1 MLTEDKLGMQI
12 IKYNSAEHSLADID
26 ILKQLPPA
34 SLRSIEEKC
43 TWLQYGPDDI
53 ILDPIDADKHEVYF
67 LVEGNV
73 RIENNSNYNEEIS
86 LADLHAGS
94 HFGEL
99 SAIDCQG
106 RSARVRGTDH
116 CIIARMDRGD
126 FINLLIEAPK
136 LALHLIESFA
146 KIIRSLN
153 ERVTSLTS
161 LTPHQ
166 RIYMEFLR
174 ISEPNPNGDGTW
186 IINVV
191 PTHKEIASW
200 SGTNKSEV
208 ANAIGGLFR
217 NGVLERQHRSFK
229 IKDRTTLK
237 LLAGLS

>member
-1 MLTEDKLGMQI
+1 MQI
-12 IKYNSAEHSLADID
+12 IKYNSAEHNLADID
-26 ILKQLPPA
+26 ILKQLPPD
-34 SLRSIEEKC
+34 SLRSIEQKC

-73 RIENNSNYNEEIS
+73 RIENN
-86 LADLHAGS
+86 
-94 HFGEL
+94 
-99 SAIDCQG
+99 

-116 CIIARMDRGD
+116 CIIARMDRDD